1 MSTRSKR
8 HQPYDLNNPLN
19 WTVGKLKSEIAKKG
33 MNLTAN
39 IAKPALLQIYN
50 QISGNGSNMSGRNTP
65 NTSGA
70 IDTDNNNQ
78 TLHDNTAQEQQR
90 IIPNV
95 RENSATNSLLGVVS
109 GVQNAVM
116 PLQETVNKLI
126 QDKTTSSSSNNMLAK
141 IYNSQEDVAANQ
153 AVVRNQESGIGV
165 DDLPQIEVVSENLR
179 RQILDGKYVNLA
191 SLLIPDFDTPNY
203 TTNELSGIE
212 LLRQS
217 RRDHRL
223 DMALSFTQFLKAFG
237 IYKRIMC
244 EAFPQRRSEL
254 DLYEADVSSMF
265 DHYGSLFYQ
274 YYVQFSKKAA
284 AYLEKGLK
292 VDWSK
297 RDTNLFQLIVGGAK
311 CKLCDHC
318 SQADHQSAF
327 CPSQINV
334 PGLSNRRSEQHK
346 GSGRADSSVDR
357 YGRTK
362 MMYQGREICNNFNTR
377 TCTNKVCT
385 YLHVCK
391 KCKSFTHSETNCD
404 SQRSSQP
411 TPLMNKE
418 TMEKKKLLPSD

>member
-1 MSTRSKR
+1 
-8 HQPYDLNNPLN
+8 
-19 WTVGKLKSEIAKKG
+19 
-33 MNLTAN
+33 
-39 IAKPALLQIYN
+39 
-50 QISGNGSNMSGRNTP
+50 
-65 NTSGA
+65 
-70 IDTDNNNQ
+70 
-78 TLHDNTAQEQQR
+78 
-90 IIPNV
+90 
-95 RENSATNSLLGVVS
+95 
-109 GVQNAVM
+109 
-116 PLQETVNKLI
+116 
-126 QDKTTSSSSNNMLAK
+126 MLAK
-141 IYNSQEDVAANQ
+141 IYNSQGDVAANQ
-153 AVVRNQESGIGV
+153 AVVLNQQSGIGV
-165 DDLPQIEVVSENLR
+165 DDLPHIDVVSENLQ

-203 TTNELSGIE
+203 TTYKLRGIE

-223 DMALSFTQFLKAFG
+223 DRALSITQFLKAFG
-237 IYKRIMC
+237 IYKWIIC

-265 DHYGSLFYQ
+265 DHYGGLYYQ
-274 YYVQFSKKAA
+274 YHVQFSKKAA
-284 AYLEKGLK
+284 AYLEKGVK

-311 CKLCDHC
+311 SKLCDHC

-327 CPSQINV
+327 RPSQINV
-334 PGLSNRRSEQHK
+334 QGLSNRCSEQHE

-377 TCTNKVCT
+377 TFTNKACT

-391 KCKSFTHSETNCD
+391 KCKSFTHRETNCD

-411 TPLMNKE
+411 TPQMNKE
-418 TMEKKKLLPSD
+418 TVEKKKPLPSD